1 MNIVS
6 KIVLWEDAS
15 QSARNAK
22 LIGLAQS
29 SRSTQDQ
36 LISRTKSLYDNI
48 AQTKLSLF
56 CQKAAGNIIS
66 KTEKNLKLLK
76 DDCRLFSSLYNA
88 CQTRT
93 GDLHNFFIH
102 ENHSFPVSIS
112 EYGNLRKCSKS
123 DLISCLT
130 SMVEPRYVGPAVNGI
145 VIDSAA
151 MVHTSYPEY
160 SIKKFGEHCKVQV
173 AKKIQALAKNVAWV
187 DIVFDLYRDATLK

>member
-56 CQKAAGNIIS
+56 RQKAAGNITS
-66 KTEKNLKLLK
+66 KTEKNWNLSLRKKCSYSELFWSTFFLHFSAFGLNTERYSVSLRIQSDWGEMREKCQWGYFPIRAVFTQWMK
-76 DDCRLFSSLYNA
+76 DDCRLFSSLCIA
-88 CQTRT
+88 CQTRG
-93 GDLHNFFIH
+93 GDFDNFFSH
-102 ENHSFPVSIS
+102 ENHSFPV
-112 EYGNLRKCSKS
+112 
-123 DLISCLT
+123 
-130 SMVEPRYVGPAVNGI
+130 
-145 VIDSAA
+145 
-151 MVHTSYPEY
+151 
-160 SIKKFGEHCKVQV
+160 
-173 AKKIQALAKNVAWV
+173 
-187 DIVFDLYRDATLK
+187 